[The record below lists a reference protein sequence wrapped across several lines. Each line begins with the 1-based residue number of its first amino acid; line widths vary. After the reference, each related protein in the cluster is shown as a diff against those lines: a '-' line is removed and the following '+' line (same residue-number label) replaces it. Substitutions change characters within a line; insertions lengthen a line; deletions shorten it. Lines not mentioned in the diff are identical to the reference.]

1 MPVLPHLS
9 PSLRGTIA
17 IVLMTLNTVFWAVP
31 VHLLALTKVL
41 VRSRAWQVTCAR
53 LLMDTVTCWIWGILA
68 ALRLTQD
75 TVYDIRG
82 REGLSTREWYF
93 LNCNH
98 QSWADILVLLVTF
111 HGHIPFFKF
120 FLKKQLL
127 WVPLLGT
134 SWWALDYPFMERYTR
149 DFLERHPHLKGRDLQ
164 TTKKACERYRHTPV
178 SILNFIEGTRFTR
191 AKHAR
196 QGSPFRHLLKP
207 KSGGFAHAL
216 AAMDGRIREIIDV
229 TIIYPRQSPTF
240 WEYLCGRI
248 ERVAVRVK
256 KMQVP
261 EAFLGRDYENDPAFR
276 KEFQAWVCEIW
287 EQKDRLIEEH
297 RSAPG
302 A

>member
-1 MPVLPHLS
+1 MAVQHHLS
-9 PSLRGTIA
+9 PSLRGVIA

-41 VRSRAWQVTCAR
+41 VRAKAWQIACAR
-53 LLMDTVTCWIWGILA
+53 LLMDTVTCWIGGILA

-82 REGLSTREWYF
+82 REGLSTSQWYF

-111 HGHIPFFKF
+111 HGYIPFFKF

-134 SWWALDYPFMERYTR
+134 SWWALDYPFMERYSR
-149 DFLERHPHLKGRDLQ
+149 EFLERHPHLKGRDLQ

-191 AKHAR
+191 EKHAK
-196 QGSPFRHLLKP
+196 QGSPFRHLLRP
-207 KSGGFAHAL
+207 KSGGFAYAL

-248 ERVAVRVK
+248 ERIAVRVR

-261 EAFLGRDYENDPAFR
+261 EAFFGRDYENDQAFR
-276 KEFQAWVCEIW
+276 EEFQAWVCEIW

-297 RSAPG
+297 LSASG